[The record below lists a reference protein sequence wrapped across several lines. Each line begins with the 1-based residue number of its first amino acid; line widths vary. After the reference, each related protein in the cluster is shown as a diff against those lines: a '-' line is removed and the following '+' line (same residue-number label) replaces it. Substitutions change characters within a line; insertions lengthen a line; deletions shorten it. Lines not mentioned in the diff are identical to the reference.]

1 MKGEGSIVEME
12 VSHQHET
19 PPPAGDPETLPLLN
33 PPLMLRVEH
42 HDSDEM
48 EKGSGG
54 AACRICLEADT
65 LTLGASSYSPS
76 SNLWKLQAFFWIA

>member
-12 VSHQHET
+12 VSSKHQI
-19 PPPAGDPETLPLLN
+19 PPPASNPETLPLLS

-42 HDSDEM
+42 HEGDEI

-54 AACRICLEADT
+54 AACRICLEAES
-65 LTLGASSYSPS
+65 LTLGALSYSPIPIYG
-76 SNLWKLQAFFWIA
+76 NLQAFF